1 MKKYNNLILALL
13 VCLVCQPTAAQAFR
27 GQIVYTLRE
36 KDSTHPFC
44 TYSFNDYFVKKT
56 DTASGSLFVTAGF
69 TEIIWD
75 IREKMQY
82 LINHGT
88 GVIYFSKYQDEGNH
102 KNLPLSESKIIS
114 GRECLRYEVTDS
126 VPLTMNDLPD
136 TFVSSSTYFVAKQ
149 WKLSSPPRSEPR
161 YDPINLSSGYIPLYI
176 SSKGGRLSSTENNY
190 HTIIEATSIQYR
202 DIGEEFFQLP
212 AGYQKKAY
220 SEKEIR
226 DLLSKAAG
234 RKIDFME
241 MAKKI
246 IRQRGLFPITD

>member
-136 TFVSSSTYFVAKQ
+136 TLLSDGRLWMAQITAGHAAEQGRLVAGAFRHTGRFATVRGGESASAGWFVVGERVAG
-149 WKLSSPPRSEPR
+149 R
-161 YDPINLSSGYIPLYI
+161 IT
-176 SSKGGRLSSTENNY
+176 GGRELVASVQ
-190 HTIIEATSIQYR
+190 AKC
-202 DIGEEFFQLP
+202 G
-212 AGYQKKAY
+212 
-220 SEKEIR
+220 
-226 DLLSKAAG
+226 AASA
-234 RKIDFME
+234 R
-241 MAKKI
+241 
-246 IRQRGLFPITD
+246 T